1 MNNWK
6 VLSNVQHRNKA
17 EKIENDTLNSME
29 KHILLFPHNN
39 YISARLVAYNK
50 SIIEYN
56 ITCNPDRMFFYYK
69 KQVGIQLKITASTK
83 SLKSFFCRILNTF
96 VWKPAVI
103 RRPEIIF
110 FSSSLETRN

>member
-1 MNNWK
+1 
-6 VLSNVQHRNKA
+6 
-17 EKIENDTLNSME
+17 ME

-50 SIIEYN
+50 FIIEYN

-83 SLKSFFCRILNTF
+83 SLKSFFLLHPEYVRVKTSRNTT
-96 VWKPAVI
+96 
-103 RRPEIIF
+103 
-110 FSSSLETRN
+110 S